1 MKPIRFATIGVGGF
15 GGSHLGA
22 IRVLEQEG
30 IGQLVAVAENNI
42 EANRDTLNKLSSRHI
57 RHYSDFQELLQ
68 TEKTV
73 DVVSIP
79 TGIPYHAPMT
89 IAALHAGFHVLCE
102 KPPAATIQ
110 DLDTMIEAQ
119 EKSGKE
125 CAIGFQLLSGLG
137 FRQLNESIKNGDLG
151 EIEAVIG
158 VGRWKRLDSYYE
170 RNQWAGRLK
179 LGDRWVLD
187 GPILNPLSHYLNNV
201 LFLASSEMGRAGVPR
216 WVQAELYKAHSIES
230 EDTSCLTAELENGVR
245 VYFYVTLCDREG
257 GETYIQVCGPRAEAR
272 WDGSTDQVT
281 LTCRDSDSKDTVTPR
296 AADFTAQPGSTREV
310 FRNLSRFLLGE
321 VDKLYCPVVE
331 TRPYQMTANAAFESS
346 RAVHPVH
353 PQYVIREPQGDSVA
367 TFITG
372 LEETLEQAVVG
383 KKLFSDLGVPWAMR
397 TEPFAVHGYSHF
409 PQQFST
415 TVNPDR

>member
-1 MKPIRFATIGVGGF
+1 MKPIRYATIGVGGF
-15 GGSHLGA
+15 GGSHLDA

-42 EANRDTLNKLSSRHI
+42 EGNRDTLSKLSSRHV
-57 RHYSDFQELLQ
+57 RHYSDFHELLQ

-73 DVVSIP
+73 DVISIP
-79 TGIPYHAPMT
+79 TGIPFHAPMT

-137 FRQLNESIKNGDLG
+137 FGQLNESIKNGDLG

-201 LFLASSEMGRAGVPR
+201 LFLASSEMGKTGVPR
-216 WVQAELYKAHSIES
+216 WVQAELYKAHPIES

-245 VYFYVTLCDREG
+245 VHFYVTLCDREG
-257 GETYIQVCGPRAEAR
+257 GETYIHVCGSRAEAR
-272 WDGSTDQVT
+272 WNGSTDQVS
-281 LTCRDSDSKDTVTPR
+281 LTCRESTSKDAVTLR

-321 VDKLYCPVVE
+321 VDKLYCPVAE
-331 TRPYQMTANAAFESS
+331 TRPYQITANAAFESS
-346 RAVHPVH
+346 RAVHTVDPR
-353 PQYVIREPQGDSVA
+353 YVVRVPEGESVA
-367 TFITG
+367 TFVAG
-372 LEETLEQAVVG
+372 LEETFEQAVAG

-397 TEPFAVHGYSHF
+397 TEPFTINGYSHF

-415 TVNPDR
+415 TGNPDR